1 VPGIEAS
8 NDKMLQGRLIN
19 YPDTHRHRLGPNY
32 EQIPI
37 NCPYRARGVPYNIR
51 DGFMNVKGSMGSMPN
66 YEPNS
71 ITGTAKQDLA
81 YAIKKE
87 DMVGEAGR
95 YAYQHPNDN
104 YEQARALFHK
114 VFDGDMRRKTVAN
127 ISGGLGQ
134 TRRDIQERMLPHFY
148 KVSPEYGEGI
158 SKAIGCP
165 IERPRL

>member
-1 VPGIEAS
+1 
-8 NDKMLQGRLIN
+8 
-19 YPDTHRHRLGPNY
+19 
-32 EQIPI
+32 
-37 NCPYRARGVPYNIR
+37 
-51 DGFMNVKGSMGSMPN
+51 MNVKGSMGSMPN

-71 ITGTAKQDLA
+71 VTGTAKQDLA

-114 VFDGDMRRKTVAN
+114 VFDGDMRRKTIAN

-148 KVSPEYGEGI
+148 KVSPEYGEGL